1 MKKEVIVINYMGR
14 HGSGNMHAIVMAKAL
29 QEAAGTYKTDC
40 GTDLPDEST
49 ICLSD
54 R

>member
-29 QEAAGTYKTDC
+29 QEAGENVVAVV
-40 GTDLPDEST
+40 SAF
-49 ICLSD
+49 SD
-54 R
+54 NIREWGQL